1 VERDS
6 SCVQLDDERGVVD
19 SLEEPGAELTMNGD
33 RRADDRVCELFVFE
47 RHDAQTRG
55 GADD

>member
-1 VERDS
+1 
-6 SCVQLDDERGVVD
+6 VQLDDERGVVD